1 MFSQV
6 AIDFA
11 RSLRQ
16 RDFWVILSHF
26 IKDHADFKF
35 KELDSS
41 VSDMVLQIPDSGTY
55 EHMLILDARPADAE
69 YPRLNAWLNSTC
81 NQASRTVLLISSKH
95 NDHFMQT
102 LQNLQLHLLDERALV
117 PVLPLADTAELGVV
131 VAAYCCKRRDYSLT
145 SDAQLYSDPLAW
157 AVSSSPRRLL
167 TAHEVTKVMQL
178 CGSIKGLAYVIKTAE
193 GQTRLRHSVGDET
206 ASLIMEF
213 WDDEWLAHG
222 GTSL

>member
-35 KELDSS
+35 K
-41 VSDMVLQIPDSGTY
+41 DSGTY

-102 LQNLQLHLLDERALV
+102 LQNLQL
-117 PVLPLADTAELGVV
+117 
-131 VAAYCCKRRDYSLT
+131 
-145 SDAQLYSDPLAW
+145 Q
-157 AVSSSPRRLL
+157 
-167 TAHEVTKVMQL
+167 
-178 CGSIKGLAYVIKTAE
+178 
-193 GQTRLRHSVGDET
+193 
-206 ASLIMEF
+206 
-213 WDDEWLAHG
+213 
-222 GTSL
+222 